1 MNEVRQGEVRGSQVG
16 THDNEEVTPFG
27 DLRFEEFRISDGLLG
42 RMDRAGANDDENP
55 IIVSGQNSSG
65 IVSSGSDGLLG
76 DWRGD
81 DLVTK

>member
-1 MNEVRQGEVRGSQVG
+1 MREDGGGARGSQVG
-16 THDNEEVTPFG
+16 THDNEEVAPFG
-27 DLRFEEFRISDGLLG
+27 NLRFEEFRISDGLLG

-65 IVSSGSDGLLG
+65 IVAGRSDGLLREG
-76 DWRGD
+76 GRD